1 MLLLLLL
8 LVLMF
13 FHYSFFR
20 MDQQI
25 NDPTDRQLAQCKI
38 IKISQA
44 GVEVKTF
51 QRQHVKSVC
60 VCQKIYCALCHARTC
75 VPHSSSLAPH
85 DSSAISSIT
94 PKNGAIFHVVIIL
107 GTVIHWRA
115 PRPSWRA
122 PRASRR
128 GTDKRTDGR
137 TVNLPILKDFVPY
150 RGRYP
155 KSNGGGEEEDKPDNT
170 IRGTVKSVQ
179 ISLPH

>member
-1 MLLLLLL
+1 MLLLLLLLLSFSFLLLFLLLLLLL

-13 FHYSFFR
+13 FHYFFFW

-85 DSSAISSIT
+85 DSSAISSID
-94 PKNGAIFHVVIIL
+94 PKEWGHFSSGDHSGHCDPLEGSEAQLEGSEGQPKGDGQTNG
-107 GTVIHWRA
+107 RA
-115 PRPSWRA
+115 DGKSPHSKGLRPLPGPLPKKQRRW
-122 PRASRR
+122 RR
-128 GTDKRTDGR
+128 GG
-137 TVNLPILKDFVPY
+137 
-150 RGRYP
+150 
-155 KSNGGGEEEDKPDNT
+155 
-170 IRGTVKSVQ
+170 
-179 ISLPH
+179 